1 MQKTLNL
8 TKDKLKHSNNYFI
21 RGTVSET
28 MSDPVY
34 SPDGK
39 YLWTG
44 SDWIPAPPS
53 AGQNLNMQDSVIGGD
68 VIHNKTVINNDVDAV
83 TSAVISALERLGM
96 VNKDE
101 STSKIEE
108 VIAAPISQTDESSL
122 SVGSRVLVNWKNY
135 GTFFPG
141 KIAAI
146 NGPDSYLVH
155 FDDGDVESAVPLDRI
170 AAQPDS
176 NTASDYVEQIS
187 AEEQELLESFAVF
200 DEDNSGTIHAR
211 KLFSILTEMGDALDL
226 AEAEELFSEM
236 GISLDSEINYKD
248 LAKIMC
254 QPFDPKPEVVIVDA
268 ELDGD
273 VLTGFGY
280 NHPKL
285 GDANIRTSEV
295 IKITYDNN
303 ATARVE
309 TRNTVYIVGPTG
321 WKQRPANHPFNKPKF
336 VSGQQ
341 VAVEWGGQ
349 WWNGLIREI
358 KDNKFHI
365 HYIGFDSSWDEW
377 VDETRVKTH

>member
-1 MQKTLNL
+1 
-8 TKDKLKHSNNYFI
+8 
-21 RGTVSET
+21 

-187 AEEQELLESFAVF
+187 AEEQELLDSFAVF
-200 DEDNSGTIHAR
+200 DEENSGTIHAR

-295 IKITYDNN
+295 IKITYDNS

-321 WKQRPANHPFNKPKF
+321 WKQRPSNHPFNKPKF

-358 KDNKFHI
+358 KDNKYHI